1 MRPQVRDLVL
11 SAAKKFE
18 QLGATVQE
26 VSVPS
31 HMDGPLI
38 WTIQQRVSGAAG
50 VLGQA
55 HGRRGL
61 YLTEFEQARLPWT
74 AENFDRLFPS
84 TKNTVING
92 LYLAK
97 RFPGLYGKSV
107 NVGRRMR
114 DDYER
119 AFEEFDVIVM
129 PTTPYA
135 APRHGSRESPRSCF
149 EPSIGLTTNT
159 AIFNVTGHPA
169 MTMPV
174 GRTQASDDPEVLLPV
189 GMQIVAGLRQE
200 KKILRAGRA
209 WESNFDWKKSI
220 SGDGPEISDGDI
232 VQQQQKVERADISI
246 DEKAL
251 LRDAVSVEI
260 AVAAK

>member
-1 MRPQVRDLVL
+1 M
-11 SAAKKFE
+11 
-18 QLGATVQE
+18 
-26 VSVPS
+26 
-31 HMDGPLI
+31 
-38 WTIQQRVSGAAG
+38 
-50 VLGQA
+50 GQA

-74 AENFDRLFPS
+74 AENFDKLFPS

-92 LYLAK
+92 LYLSK
-97 RFPGLYGKSV
+97 KFPGLYGKCV
-107 NVGRRMR
+107 NVGRRIR
-114 DDYER
+114 DAYQQ
-119 AFEEFDVIVM
+119 AFEEFDIIVM

-174 GRTQASDDPEVLLPV
+174 GLTQASDDPEVLLPV
-189 GMQIVAGLRQE
+189 GMQIVGGLWQE
-200 KKILRAGRA
+200 KKILQAGHA
-209 WESNFDWKKSI
+209 WETNFDWKKAI
-220 SGDGPEISDGDI
+220 SGEGPETSSGAA
-232 VQQQQKVERADISI
+232 VEKKLHEADISI
-246 DEKAL
+246 DEKSL
-251 LRDAVSVEI
+251 LKDAVSIDV